1 MKQFIVLYL
10 LTGIIRKPEVNQYW
24 STNPLLKTPFF
35 NNVMPRNRF
44 QLIFEFFHFND
55 NSNYSPQDPNRD
67 RLFKIHPVLDYL
79 MDKFNSVYTPDK
91 HIAIDEE
98 LLLWKG
104 RLGFKQYI
112 PNKRARFG
120 IKMFSVCEVSGY
132 LWNSFVYVGKN
143 ANETLEEQAFVKELG
158 RAVLL
163 FQNL

>member
-1 MKQFIVLYL
+1 
-10 LTGIIRKPEVNQYW
+10 
-24 STNPLLKTPFF
+24 
-35 NNVMPRNRF
+35 
-44 QLIFEFFHFND
+44 
-55 NSNYSPQDPNRD
+55 
-67 RLFKIHPVLDYL
+67 
-79 MDKFNSVYTPDK
+79 MDKFKSVYTLDK

-112 PNKRARFG
+112 RNKRARFG

-143 ANETLEEQAFVKELG
+143 ANETLAEQAFVKELG

>member
-1 MKQFIVLYL
+1 M
-10 LTGIIRKPEVNQYW
+10 E
-24 STNPLLKTPFF
+24 
-35 NNVMPRNRF
+35 
-44 QLIFEFFHFND
+44 
-55 NSNYSPQDPNRD
+55 
-67 RLFKIHPVLDYL
+67 
-79 MDKFNSVYTPDK
+79 KFNSMYTLDK

-120 IKMFSVCEVSGY
+120 IKIFSVCEVSVY

-158 RAVLL
+158 KSGAVVPKLMSDLYGNGYHLYVDNWYTSERLFKHLSENGTVVAVL
-163 FQNL
+163 Q

>member
-1 MKQFIVLYL
+1 MKQFIARYL
-10 LTGIIRKPEVNQYW
+10 LTGIIRKLEVNQYW
-24 STNPLLKTPFF
+24 STSPLLKTPFF
-35 NNVMPRNRF
+35 NNVMPCNRF
-44 QLIFEFFHFND
+44 QLLLEFFHFKD
-55 NSNYSPQDPNRD
+55 NSNYNPQDANRD
-67 RLFKIHPVLDYL
+67 RLFKIRPVLDYL
-79 MDKFNSVYTPDK
+79 MDNFKNEYTPDK

-120 IKMFSVCEVSGY
+120 IKTFSVCEVSGY